1 MQVRYSA
8 KRPSQVALLS
18 AKNKNLRLQFAPKL
32 GNKRFKIFCLMLK
45 SWLLLHNSNFRQ
57 KQHESMAPSYHVHLY
72 IATGYTS
79 SDGCFRQDNT
89 PCQKLRSTQTGF
101 LNMAMISLYSHQIS
115 VQKSACRIS
124 LLLSCQYEAKPPRNF
139 SRIFLNLYHED
150 EYLRQFWRQRLVSV
164 NAKMCNI

>member
-115 VQKSACRIS
+115 VQKSACRKFPLRTCKTKIS
-124 LLLSCQYEAKPPRNF
+124 EGSLCYCLVSMKQNPRG
-139 SRIFLNLYHED
+139 IFLES
-150 EYLRQFWRQRLVSV
+150 FWIYTM
-164 NAKMCNI
+164 KMNI

>member
-79 SDGCFRQDNT
+79 SDGCFRQDVKSSDQLKQAFWTWQWFHCTVTRFQFKRAPVGNFLWGRAK
-89 PCQKLRSTQTGF
+89 QKYLKDLFVTV
-101 LNMAMISLYSHQIS
+101 LS
-115 VQKSACRIS
+115 VWSKIP
-124 LLLSCQYEAKPPRNF
+124 EEF
-139 SRIFLNLYHED
+139 F
-150 EYLRQFWRQRLVSV
+150 
-164 NAKMCNI
+164 

>member
-32 GNKRFKIFCLMLK
+32 GNKRLKIFCLMLK

-79 SDGCFRQDNT
+79 SDGCFQQDNT

-115 VQKSACRIS
+115 VQKSACRKFPSRTCKTKIS
-124 LLLSCQYEAKPPRNF
+124 EGSLCYCLVSMKQNPRG
-139 SRIFLNLYHED
+139 IFLES
-150 EYLRQFWRQRLVSV
+150 FWIYTM
-164 NAKMCNI
+164 KMNI